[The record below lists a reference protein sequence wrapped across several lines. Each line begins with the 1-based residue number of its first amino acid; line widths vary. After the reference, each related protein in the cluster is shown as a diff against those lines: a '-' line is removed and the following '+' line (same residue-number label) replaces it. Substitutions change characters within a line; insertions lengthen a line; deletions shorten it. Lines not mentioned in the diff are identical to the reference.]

1 MLINIQRGQK
11 HFSLSSVYKPPSVKS
26 EIFTKEMSVLLD
38 LAILNRPDV
47 ISIGDLNCGLLH
59 PVDNG
64 KQGRKLLDICAVYD
78 LHNLINE
85 PTRASSTK
93 ESCRDVILTN
103 VPSLVL
109 KSGTA
114 DIGLSDH
121 MLIYTILNKKF
132 MKPKAR
138 FIKERSFKEFN
149 EIEFNKIYKSFLSTW
164 LTCLMR

>member
-1 MLINIQRGQK
+1 M
-11 HFSLSSVYKPPSVKS
+11 
-26 EIFTKEMSVLLD
+26 
-38 LAILNRPDV
+38 
-47 ISIGDLNCGLLH
+47 
-59 PVDNG
+59 DNG
-64 KQGRKLLDICAVYD
+64 RQGRELLDICAVYD

-85 PTRASSTK
+85 LTRASSTK

-132 MKPKAR
+132 MKPKVR

-149 EIEFNKIYKSFLSTW
+149 EIEFNKIYKSFLSMW
-164 LTCLMR
+164 LMCLMR

>member
-1 MLINIQRGQK
+1 M
-11 HFSLSSVYKPPSVKS
+11 
-26 EIFTKEMSVLLD
+26 
-38 LAILNRPDV
+38 
-47 ISIGDLNCGLLH
+47 
-59 PVDNG
+59 
-64 KQGRKLLDICAVYD
+64 DICAVYD

-85 PTRASSTK
+85 LTRASSTK

-114 DIGLSDH
+114 DIVLSDH

-138 FIKERSFKEFN
+138 FIKERSFKEFK
-149 EIEFNKIYKSFLSTW
+149 EIEFNKIYKSFLSMW
-164 LTCLMR
+164 LMFLMR